1 MRSALTCAREVLVHT
16 GPTRFLV
23 SLAALLAISCA
34 PQQRVDQSALSDFA
48 RYGRSIA
55 ISDRTAVVG
64 AYQENGA
71 QGSVYVL
78 TRVGEGH
85 AWSNSGRIVSPSPA
99 DEQFGDDVA
108 IDGSTVV
115 VGAPLDHQPGAVRA
129 GSVYVF
135 TPSDGAWSSV
145 AQLASPGTHQA
156 WEAFGGAVAIDG
168 DTIVVGAVDRDA
180 GAVVDAGAAYV
191 FTRSGGTW
199 SFTQTLTAPSPVASD
214 EMGSAVAIAGDT
226 IAVSALRRNVGRT
239 LDAGAVFVYQRS
251 GSSWSLAQTLTASDA
266 AASDLFGT
274 AVALTVDAETGARR
288 LVVGAESADAPGIT
302 NAGAAYVF
310 DAPSIGAFAQ
320 TAKLVAGDP
329 VVNAIFGTDVAL
341 SSDRIVIGASGASKS
356 AGAAYVF
363 AETADGWSQIA
374 RLDRTPSD
382 ASAFLGTSVAI
393 TGRHAL
399 IGATGEEVGAT
410 TGTDSGAVHAF
421 REDEGGV
428 WAHGHAL
435 HAAHNPSATTYYG
448 SAIALAGG
456 TAVAASPLR
465 ADALELDADGLSLTM
480 PLPPPASSQ
489 LWGVGTDGASIAV
502 FARRM
507 IDVDEIVGTVQVFGP
522 SASGWTLE
530 ASIEPDLTSP
540 AGPLESANAGYVDID
555 GDTIAIGAPRWN
567 GGDGRVFVWTRSGGV
582 WSQLQA
588 PIGSAEELTN
598 FDMNFGRVVELDGD
612 TLMIAEVPSS
622 GLGSSLRNGKVHV
635 YVRAGDGPYVLQQ
648 TLTEAVPAVL
658 DGFGSSAALGG
669 DLLAVLTRT
678 TSTVHVYRRTAGVWS
693 EIWSLV
699 IDGGISSSS
708 RQMID
713 IDGDLLTIGVPGMQI
728 ASIAGAGEVRVFRR
742 AEDDTYALED
752 VLRAFDPAVNR
763 GFGTVVQ
770 IDGDRVIAATADG
783 DGGVYSFPL

>member
-1 MRSALTCAREVLVHT
+1 M
-16 GPTRFLV
+16 
-23 SLAALLAISCA
+23 SCA
-34 PQQRVDQSALSDFA
+34 PQQRVDQSRLSDFA

-64 AYQENGA
+64 AYQEDGSQGA
-71 QGSVYVL
+71 VYVL
-78 TRVGEGH
+78 TRVGDGH
-85 AWSNSGRIVSPSPA
+85 AWSHSARIASPSPA

-108 IDGSTVV
+108 IDGSTIV

-129 GSVYVF
+129 GRVYVL
-135 TPSDGAWSSV
+135 TPSDGAWASV

-180 GAVVDAGAAYV
+180 GAVVDAGAAFV

-214 EMGSAVAIAGDT
+214 KMGSAVAIAGDT
-226 IAVSALRRNVGRT
+226 IAVSALRRNVGRAI
-239 LDAGAVFVYQRS
+239 DAGAVFVYQRS
-251 GSSWSLAQTLTASDA
+251 GSSWSLVQTLTATDA
-266 AASDLFGT
+266 GPSDLFGT
-274 AVALTVDAETGARR
+274 SVALEVDAETGDRR
-288 LVVGAESADAPGIT
+288 LVVGAESDDAPGFA

-310 DAPSIGAFAQ
+310 EAPAGGSFAQ
-320 TAKLVAGDP
+320 TAKLVASDP
-329 VVNAIFGTDVAL
+329 AANAIFGTDVAL
-341 SSDRIVIGASGASKS
+341 SGDRIVVGASGASKS

-363 AETADGWSQIA
+363 AASAGSWAQVV
-374 RLDRTPSD
+374 RLDRSPSD

-393 TGRHAL
+393 AGMHAL

-421 REDEGGV
+421 REHEGGT

-448 SAIALAGG
+448 SAIAIAGA
-456 TAVAASPLR
+456 TVVAASPVR
-465 ADALELDADGLSLTM
+465 ADAFQIDADGLSLAL

-502 FARRM
+502 FARRQ
-507 IDVDEIVGTVQVFGP
+507 IDVDEIVGTVQVFGA

-530 ASIEPDLTSP
+530 AAIEPDLTSP
-540 AGPLESANAGYVDID
+540 AGPFEAANSGCVSID
-555 GDTIAIGAPRWN
+555 GETLAIGAPRWN
-567 GGDGRVFVWTRSGGV
+567 GGDGRAFVWTRTGGV

-588 PIGSAEELTN
+588 PLGSAEELTN
-598 FDMNFGRVVELDGD
+598 FDMNFGRVVQLDGD

-622 GLGSSLRNGKVHV
+622 GLGGSTRNGKVHV
-635 YVRAGDGPYVLQQ
+635 YVRDGEGPYVLEQ
-648 TLTEAVPAVL
+648 TLTEATPAVL
-658 DGFGSSAALGG
+658 DGFGSSAAISG

-678 TSTVHVYRRTAGVWS
+678 TKTVRVYRRTAGVWS
-693 EIWSLV
+693 EIWSVV
-699 IDGGISSSS
+699 IDASISSSS

-713 IDGDLLTIGVPGMQI
+713 IDGDLLAIGVPGMQV
-728 ASIAGAGEVRVFRR
+728 ASIAGAGEVRVYRR
-742 AEDDTYALED
+742 AEDDTYAVEN
-752 VLRAFDPAVNR
+752 VLRAFDPVVNR
-763 GFGTVVQ
+763 GFGAVVQ